1 MNNNPAMKQTD
12 NKAKRNA
19 WSNLLSTIGLLAIM
33 TAALLPLLKVAADY
47 NKYIYAGGAL
57 LLLIGKFIAPAL
69 KDAPLR
75 LRRLMRIE
83 IWTALIFVA
92 GAVFS
97 FLPGSDWIAFTLAGG
112 LLTIYTS
119 IMIPRQKINAE
130 AK

>member
-1 MNNNPAMKQTD
+1 MKQTD

-57 LLLIGKFIAPAL
+57 LLLISKFIAPAL

>member
-1 MNNNPAMKQTD
+1 MKQID
-12 NKAKRNA
+12 NNTKRNA

-33 TAALLPLLKVAADY
+33 TAALLPLLKVAAGY

-92 GAVFS
+92 GAVFT
-97 FLPGSDWIAFTLAGG
+97 FLPGTDWIAFTLAGG

-119 IMIPRQKINAE
+119 IMIPRQKISAE

>member
-1 MNNNPAMKQTD
+1 MKQTD

>member
-1 MNNNPAMKQTD
+1 MKQTD

-33 TAALLPLLKVAADY
+33 TAALLPLLKVAAGY

-130 AK
+130 VK